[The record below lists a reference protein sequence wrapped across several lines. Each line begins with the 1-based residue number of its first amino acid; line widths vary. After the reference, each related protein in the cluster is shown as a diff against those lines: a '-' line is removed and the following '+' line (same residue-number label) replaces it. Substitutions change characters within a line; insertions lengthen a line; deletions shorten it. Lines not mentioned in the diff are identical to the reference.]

1 MAKVQGAN
9 ATTDVGPPL
18 SGFEIDEAARNVQAK
33 MMDEKV
39 AVVKEAILRS
49 VGPPKDSAA
58 APQLESVPE
67 FEGKIHR
74 VDPAFGS
81 TLTASNRD
89 SQSNCWVN
97 SKIVGQP
104 CEFQVLRPATSTRSH
119 VPSAGASRR
128 SPRRR
133 RSSASQCGD
142 WSASKLHLPQ

>member
-18 SGFEIDEAARNVQAK
+18 SGSEIDEAARNVQAK

-97 SKIVGQP
+97 WKIMGQP
-104 CEFQVLRPATSTRSH
+104 CEFQVPR
-119 VPSAGASRR
+119 SRR
-128 SPRRR
+128 PRSRH
-133 RSSASQCGD
+133 RSRIVRGAGSRSRHRSMDFRSNDG
-142 WSASKLHLPQ
+142 